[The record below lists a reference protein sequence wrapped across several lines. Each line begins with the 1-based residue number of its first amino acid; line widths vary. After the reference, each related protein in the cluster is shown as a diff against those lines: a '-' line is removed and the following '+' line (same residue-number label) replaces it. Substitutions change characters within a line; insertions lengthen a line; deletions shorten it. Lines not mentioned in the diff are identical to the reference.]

1 MIKIQEFKQ
10 IKAWAIISRR
20 KKIPD
25 NGGILLIFTTKTL
38 AEHHC
43 ALMPNSY
50 ANDKIIKVEIKG
62 Q

>member
-1 MIKIQEFKQ
+1 M